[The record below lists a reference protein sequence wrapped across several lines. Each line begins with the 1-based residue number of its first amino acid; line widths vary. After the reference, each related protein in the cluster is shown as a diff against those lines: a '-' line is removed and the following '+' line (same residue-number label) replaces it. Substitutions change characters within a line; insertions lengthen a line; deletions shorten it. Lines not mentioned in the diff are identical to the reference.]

1 MFTGLLCQVR
11 KPCGTNIEAN
21 SAQLGNCVQVVMLP
35 LHVDLYC
42 TLYSTVYMCNKNAR
56 SGKTGHS
63 QNTHGT
69 RNDFYE
75 MLFNKNVFY
84 LLIV

>member
-11 KPCGTNIEAN
+11 KPCGTNIEDN

-42 TLYSTVYMCNKNAR
+42 TVQWICAT
-56 SGKTGHS
+56 KTPDPEKRD
-63 QNTHGT
+63 THKILMEQ
-69 RNDFYE
+69 E
-75 MLFNKNVFY
+75 MISMKCCSIKMSFIY
-84 LLIV
+84 LLCR